1 MQKIQQTGGQV
12 KLGSRPGVIEIITNA
27 KAKGMK
33 LALVT
38 TTSSANV
45 AALLRTLSDQ
55 IGSGDFDLILDPSV
69 GTVVNPQPVL

>member
-1 MQKIQQTGGQV
+1 MQKFQQGGGQV

-38 TTSSANV
+38 TTSSANI
-45 AALLRTLSDQ
+45 AGLLRTLSDQ
-55 IGSGDFDLILDPSV
+55 IGSGDFDLILDPTAV
-69 GTVVNPQPVL
+69 AGVKPQPAP

>member
-1 MQKIQQTGGQV
+1 MQKIQQGGVQA

-38 TTSSANV
+38 TTSSANI

-55 IGSGDFDLILDPSV
+55 IGSGDFDLVLDPTDV
-69 GTVVNPQPVL
+69 AMVKPLPAP